1 MPFTGFLGHVFY
13 QFVSIPSIQV
23 LSIMNGYIGKSE
35 FQIQFPN
42 TGSVRIATSFISA
55 GYDIIH
61 AFAHQ
66 SFKGH
71 FF

>member
-1 MPFTGFLGHVFY
+1 
-13 QFVSIPSIQV
+13 
-23 LSIMNGYIGKSE
+23 MNGYIGKSE

-42 TGSVRIATSFISA
+42 TESVRIATPFISA

-71 FF
+71 FFSTVKPHTTVWKNAQSV